1 MTDEQPRDK
10 WGLTTEE
17 VMDRLLEE
25 KGIPQF
31 AFFAGVAEG
40 PMPTGLEAN
49 SGYIL
54 APDEKIWAYFVAWDE
69 KKLNPDG
76 EEGYYTLRYLEET
89 DIEEWQDDTGY
100 LRARKKLNLP
110 LTEVQEERI
119 LKERKK

>member
-1 MTDEQPRDK
+1 M
-10 WGLTTEE
+10 
-17 VMDRLLEE
+17 
-25 KGIPQF
+25 
-31 AFFAGVAEG
+31 
-40 PMPTGLEAN
+40 
-49 SGYIL
+49 
-54 APDEKIWAYFVAWDE
+54 AWDE